1 MLVTHEKGAA
11 EEPIIG
17 YNVIEQLL
25 KSGMEHPQEVITQ
38 AVSTAFSF
46 DCKET
51 EIFVCGATM
60 VW

>member
-1 MLVTHEKGAA
+1 MLVTREKGAA

-25 KSGMEHPQEVITQ
+25 KSGVEVITQ

-46 DCKET
+46 DCKKT
-51 EIFVCGATM
+51 EMFVEM
-60 VW
+60 I